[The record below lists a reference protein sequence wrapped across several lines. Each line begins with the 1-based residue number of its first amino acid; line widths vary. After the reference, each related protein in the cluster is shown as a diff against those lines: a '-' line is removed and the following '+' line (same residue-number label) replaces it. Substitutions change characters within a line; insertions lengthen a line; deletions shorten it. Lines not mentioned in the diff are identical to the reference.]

1 MSVSIA
7 QYRQT
12 IPALQNKTYFN
23 YGGQGPMSMK
33 ALTAIQS
40 AHQKVQSLGPF
51 SSTVNR
57 WMQAEGEQTR
67 QLLADELGVS
77 PQSIAL
83 TENVSV
89 GCNIALWGI
98 LWQQGD
104 HILISDCEHPG
115 IVATV
120 YELQRRYDLE
130 VSVFPHL
137 DQLNMANP
145 VATIAAH
152 LRPTTRLLIVSH
164 ILWNTGQLMPLK
176 QICQLCHDRPRP
188 IRVLSDAAQ
197 TVGMLP
203 LKLAETGV
211 DFYAFTGHKWY
222 CGPAGLGGVYISPE
236 AMADLAPTYI
246 GWRGIKVSQSGQ
258 PLGWEPDARRYEIAT
273 SNVALCSGLRVAIAT
288 NNEWGIAEERYYRI
302 CQLSSYLWGKLNSL
316 HSIKCL
322 LKSPP
327 ESGLVSFQIWR
338 NDKFSPILHQ
348 KLVTYLEEQQFFLR
362 TLLSPSC
369 VRACMHFFS
378 TESEID
384 RLIDTIE
391 VFLKQHNTG

>member
-23 YGGQGPMSMK
+23 YGGQGPMNMH
-33 ALTAIQS
+33 ALAAIQA

-51 SSTVNR
+51 SSAVNR
-57 WMQAEGEQTR
+57 WMQAEGVQTR
-67 QLLADELGVS
+67 QLLANELAVS

-83 TENVSV
+83 TENVTV
-89 GCNIALWGI
+89 GCNISLWGI

-104 HILISDCEHPG
+104 HILLSDCEHPG

-120 YELQRRYDLE
+120 YELQRRYGLE
-130 VSVFPHL
+130 VSIFPHL
-137 DQLNMANP
+137 EQLTRTNP
-145 VATIAAH
+145 VETIAAH

-164 ILWNTGQLMPLK
+164 ILWNTGQLIPLK
-176 QICQLCHDRPRP
+176 EICELCHDRPRP
-188 IRVLSDAAQ
+188 VRVLSDAAQ

-258 PLGWEPDARRYEIAT
+258 PLGWEPDARRYEVAT
-273 SNVALCSGLRVAIAT
+273 SNVALCSGLRVAIST
-288 NNEWGIAEERYYRI
+288 HNEWGTAEERYYRI

-316 HSIKCL
+316 HSVKCL

-327 ESGLVSFQIWR
+327 ESGLVSFQIWK
-338 NDKFSPILHQ
+338 NDESSPILHQ
-348 KLVTYLEEQQFFLR
+348 KLVTYLETQQFFLR

-369 VRACMHFFS
+369 VRACMHYFS
-378 TESEID
+378 TEAEID

-391 VFLKQHNTG
+391 EFLKQHTG